1 MSLRLIQDNLE
12 YCAFTDFINVLE
24 PLTIYTSCAV
34 HERSNSMFIVII
46 LDFILNPKSIHK
58 LLKKSIFLLISYD
71 PNDL

>member
-24 PLTIYTSCAV
+24 PLTIYTSYAV

-46 LDFILNPKSIHK
+46 LDFILNSTSIHK
-58 LLKKSIFLLISYD
+58 LLKNSILFINFIWS
-71 PNDL
+71 